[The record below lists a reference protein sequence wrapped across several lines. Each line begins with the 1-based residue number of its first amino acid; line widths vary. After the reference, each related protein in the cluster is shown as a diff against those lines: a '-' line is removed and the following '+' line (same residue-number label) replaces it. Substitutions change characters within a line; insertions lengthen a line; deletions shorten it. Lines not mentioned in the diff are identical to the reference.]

1 MQVQSP
7 QVNLEAI
14 LELKLKTK
22 LTEISMWQ
30 DISGTI
36 NEYLRIIKNH
46 ILWHLQINLFGTGL
60 QKNGP
65 SCIGQVGNP
74 WPQTPQR
81 QPVTKHGTP
90 L

>member
-7 QVNLEAI
+7 QFNLEAI

-22 LTEISMWQ
+22 LTEISRWQ

-36 NEYLRIIKNH
+36 NIYLRIIKNH

-60 QKNGP
+60 Q
-65 SCIGQVGNP
+65 
-74 WPQTPQR
+74 
-81 QPVTKHGTP
+81 
-90 L
+90 